1 MKWSDVDRNVSNG
14 NGGGAGEGEEMEFRL
29 ADVF

>member
-29 ADVF
+29 DDVF